1 MAQKYGTNVP
11 PSVGSW
17 RSPIESHESG
27 PGTITRVKR
36 SLRPGLS
43 TVRAVQ
49 TGQEAEFQRISSF
62 LKPWRLQFHQQTCG
76 QESWDM
82 LNIHCTHRY
91 TLKIDVPEL
100 AWNSKHGIESLTLG
114 FMTDLSLPHLISSGW
129 NKDNCVLID
138 FVHLKPC
145 PFKTNNQWNY
155 GQNGQRH
162 FSPIVGYGW
171 CEFQKMKYNNY

>member
-1 MAQKYGTNVP
+1 
-11 PSVGSW
+11 
-17 RSPIESHESG
+17 
-27 PGTITRVKR
+27 
-36 SLRPGLS
+36 
-43 TVRAVQ
+43 
-49 TGQEAEFQRISSF
+49 
-62 LKPWRLQFHQQTCG
+62 
-76 QESWDM
+76 M
-82 LNIHCTHRY
+82 LNIHYTHLY

-129 NKDNCVLID
+129 NKDNGVLID

-171 CEFQKMKYNNY
+171 CEFQKMKYNNYYITNTYITSYLLSLKLNHTHVRKVSTDIDMMFSNLLNPLFFHFFDFLDDISQTLFEYIDTFIDYTMSFSCLSWV